1 LNFLQYK
8 TPEELY
14 NATGLTVQQALQ
26 IVEAE
31 LKFLRGDID
40 MSTAALVKRNESIGE
55 KVDRVL
61 KEKGLL

>member
-1 LNFLQYK
+1 MNFLQYK

-31 LKFLRGDID
+31 LKCFRGDID
-40 MSTAALVKRNESIGE
+40 MSTDALVKRNESIEE
-55 KVDRVL
+55 KVDLLL
-61 KEKGLL
+61 KRKGRL